1 MSFLLGIESSCD
13 DTSAAVLD
21 AGGKVLSNVLASQ
34 EAVHAPYGGV
44 VPELAS
50 RQHLKN
56 ISGTVRAA
64 LHKADI
70 TMGDLAAVAVTAGPG
85 LLGSLLVGVSY
96 AKALAWGLTIPVY
109 GVNHVQAHLRS
120 PWIEHPDLAYPS
132 LALAVSGGH
141 SHLFLCSSPDEVSMV
156 ARTRDDAAGEALD
169 KLAKRL
175 NLPYPGGPVID
186 RLSVRGNPRSVN
198 FTLPRMAS
206 GSLDYSFSG
215 LKTAALHHMITHDLE
230 PVAHPDLEQ
239 LPQWEY
245 DLIASFQKR
254 VVDHLLQ
261 RLKKAALLYRPASLV
276 MAGGV
281 ACNSLLRKRFT
292 ALGDELGIRAAFP
305 SPRFCSDNGA
315 MIAFYAHSA
324 TASRKPSGL
333 ALDAFPTARWQ
344 QAAAR

>member
-1 MSFLLGIESSCD
+1 MSYILGLESSCD

-21 AGGKVLSNVLASQ
+21 GEGRVMSNVLASQ
-34 EAVHAPYGGV
+34 DAVHAPYGGV

-50 RQHLKN
+50 RQHLRN
-56 ISGTVRAA
+56 MAGTVRSA
-64 LHKADI
+64 LLKANIDKK
-70 TMGDLAAVAVTAGPG
+70 DLSAVAVTVGPG

-96 AKALAWGLTIPVY
+96 AKAFAWGLSIPVY
-109 GVNHVQAHLRS
+109 GINHVQAHLRS
-120 PWIEHPDLAYPS
+120 PWIEKPDLPYPS
-132 LALAVSGGH
+132 LGLAVSGGH
-141 SHLFLCSSPDEVSMV
+141 SHLFLCSSPEHVTMV

-186 RLSVRGNPRSVN
+186 RLSSRGDSRAIP
-198 FTLPRMAS
+198 FTMPRMAS

-215 LKTAALHHMITHDLE
+215 LKTAALHYMISNGLE
-230 PVAHPDLEQ
+230 PASRPDLDA

-245 DLIASFQKR
+245 DLLASFQKR

-281 ACNSLLRKRFT
+281 ACNSVLRARFT
-292 ALGDELGIRAAFP
+292 TLGEDLGILTGFP
-305 SPRFCSDNGA
+305 SPCFCSDNGA
-315 MIAFYAHSA
+315 MIAFYTHS
-324 TASRKPSGL
+324 TAACARPSGL
-333 ALDAFPTARWQ
+333 ELDAFPTVRWE
-344 QAAAR
+344 QAVAP